1 MHVNPVDSSTCSSVS
16 DNRVSQAV
24 DLETAM
30 PVSSYF
36 AAAYAYIVEKKD
48 AQTHTFG

>member
-36 AAAYAYIVEKKD
+36 AAAYAYIVEIKD